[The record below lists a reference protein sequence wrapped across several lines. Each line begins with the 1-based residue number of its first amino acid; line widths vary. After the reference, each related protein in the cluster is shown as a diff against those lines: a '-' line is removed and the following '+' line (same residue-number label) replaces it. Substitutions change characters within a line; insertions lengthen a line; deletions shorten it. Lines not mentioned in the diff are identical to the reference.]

1 MHDGQVDAGAL
12 AAVVRD
18 LPAVRGLH
26 FLRPVPALALR
37 PDEVAAW
44 VRRDIELS
52 YPGDDLDRVSTVYG
66 RLGLLPAGLS
76 LRAAIEELYRGQV
89 AAFYD
94 PRSKQLVLATEALR
108 AGGLAVRILSLLIG
122 RDLVGELLVAHELT
136 HALQDQRWGL
146 PTDPEPLVDSH
157 SDRVLARRALLEGDA
172 TLAGFAY
179 LQRDTPS
186 RDTIDQ
192 IEHRLHAIAPT
203 LAAEYP
209 EVPEVIRASLAFQY
223 DAGTA
228 FAGWALAEGGWSEVD
243 RTHED
248 PPASTEQVLHP
259 ARYFGVR
266 DQPIG
271 IALRGTE
278 EIEAAGWHRILED
291 TLGELTL
298 RILVRRALTQDRAVA
313 VADGWGGDR
322 LRALARGDDL
332 VLVWMTAWDTPADAT
347 EFFEA
352 MPDVL
357 PGTRVERRGERVL
370 VLLGPP
376 DVLDGVSAR
385 VWARTTSKKGE

>member
-1 MHDGQVDAGAL
+1 M
-12 AAVVRD
+12 
-18 LPAVRGLH
+18 
-26 FLRPVPALALR
+26 
-37 PDEVAAW
+37 
-44 VRRDIELS
+44 
-52 YPGDDLDRVSTVYG
+52 
-66 RLGLLPAGLS
+66 
-76 LRAAIEELYRGQV
+76 
-89 AAFYD
+89 
-94 PRSKQLVLATEALR
+94 
-108 AGGLAVRILSLLIG
+108 
-122 RDLVGELLVAHELT
+122 
-136 HALQDQRWGL
+136 
-146 PTDPEPLVDSH
+146 
-157 SDRVLARRALLEGDA
+157 
-172 TLAGFAY
+172 
-179 LQRDTPS
+179 
-186 RDTIDQ
+186 
-192 IEHRLHAIAPT
+192 
-203 LAAEYP
+203 
-209 EVPEVIRASLAFQY
+209 PEVIRASLAFQY

>member
-1 MHDGQVDAGAL
+1 M
-12 AAVVRD
+12 
-18 LPAVRGLH
+18 
-26 FLRPVPALALR
+26 
-37 PDEVAAW
+37 
-44 VRRDIELS
+44 
-52 YPGDDLDRVSTVYG
+52 
-66 RLGLLPAGLS
+66 
-76 LRAAIEELYRGQV
+76 
-89 AAFYD
+89 
-94 PRSKQLVLATEALR
+94 
-108 AGGLAVRILSLLIG
+108 
-122 RDLVGELLVAHELT
+122 
-136 HALQDQRWGL
+136 
-146 PTDPEPLVDSH
+146 
-157 SDRVLARRALLEGDA
+157 
-172 TLAGFAY
+172 
-179 LQRDTPS
+179 
-186 RDTIDQ
+186 
-192 IEHRLHAIAPT
+192 
-203 LAAEYP
+203 
-209 EVPEVIRASLAFQY
+209 
-223 DAGTA
+223 
-228 FAGWALAEGGWSEVD
+228 
-243 RTHED
+243 
-248 PPASTEQVLHP
+248 
-259 ARYFGVR
+259 R

-332 VLVWMTAWDTPADAT
+332 VLVWMTAWDTRADAT